1 MKDRE
6 AMLLVLQSVIM
17 QLEVLYKE
25 ILDEHKKEKGE
36 LTWAEE
42 WASRKAG
49 AE

>member
-1 MKDRE
+1 VKDRE